1 MSTQTDTPRIIV
13 ASFEHRDG
21 KTFLRADTQDRVELL
36 FEVDVMAL
44 AIMSLTMGPAMVAE
58 KELLKKQHPEQFEK
72 PTAPDSPEGLEG

>member
-1 MSTQTDTPRIIV
+1 MSTETDTPRIIV

-21 KTFLRADTQDRVELL
+21 KTYLRADTQDRVQLV

-58 KELLKKQHPEQFEK
+58 KAILKEKHPEQFQT
-72 PTAPDSPEGLEG
+72 PVAPDSPEGLEG